1 MNAEVRK
8 LLEDLRHDL
17 VTMHGMGAFDQVAPH
32 ITFTVDNE
40 KLIHRIDTILGDR
53 PTTNEQQ
60 PQINYG
66 SETQF
71 LGDPEGWRGESEEGD
86 NGSKS

>member
-1 MNAEVRK
+1 MTDEIRK

-40 KLIHRIDTILGDR
+40 KLIHRIDAILGDR
-53 PTTNEQQ
+53 PETNKPER
-60 PQINYG
+60 QINYG
-66 SETQF
+66 SESQY
-71 LGDPEGWRGESEEGD
+71 LGDPEKWKGKRQEEEDGPES
-86 NGSKS
+86 